1 MDAASLIRAA
11 RADTGITQAQLA
23 ARAATSQSAI
33 ARYESGAASPSV
45 ATLDRILRA
54 AGRRLV
60 LSAEPAAGVLHASSP
75 RMRALR
81 ARRREILALM
91 RAHGARNPRV
101 FGSTARGDDRPGSD
115 VDLVVDIDFGD
126 RGLFPLLDLR
136 DALADLLGEPIDL
149 VAESLLRPEVAAGVE
164 RDGIRL

>member
-1 MDAASLIRAA
+1 MDPASLIRTA
-11 RADTGITQAQLA
+11 RLDAGLTQAQLA
-23 ARAATSQSAI
+23 ERAATSQPAI

-54 AGRRLV
+54 TGRRLV
-60 LSAEPAAGVLHASSP
+60 LAAEAATAQPASSA

-101 FGSTARGDDRPGSD
+101 FGSTARGEDRPGSD
-115 VDLVVDIDFGD
+115 IDLVVDIDFRD
-126 RGLFPLLDLR
+126 QGLFPLLELR
-136 DALADLLGEPIDL
+136 DAVSELLGEPVDL
-149 VAESLLRPEVAAGVE
+149 VAASLLKPEVAAGVE

>member
-1 MDAASLIRAA
+1 MDPASLIRTA
-11 RADTGITQAQLA
+11 RLDAGLTQAQLA
-23 ARAATSQSAI
+23 ERAATSQPAI

-54 AGRRLV
+54 TGRRLV
-60 LSAEPAAGVLHASSP
+60 LAAEAATAQPASSA

-91 RAHGARNPRV
+91 RAHRARNPRV
-101 FGSTARGDDRPGSD
+101 FGSTARGEDRPGSD
-115 VDLVVDIDFGD
+115 IDLVVDIDFRD
-126 RGLFPLLDLR
+126 QGLFPLLELR
-136 DALADLLGEPIDL
+136 DALSELLGEPVDL
-149 VAESLLRPEVAAGVE
+149 VAASLLKPEVAAGVE

>member
-1 MDAASLIRAA
+1 VDPASLIRTA
-11 RADTGITQAQLA
+11 RLDAGLTQAQLA
-23 ARAATSQSAI
+23 ERAATSQPAI

-54 AGRRLV
+54 TGRRLV
-60 LSAEPAAGVLHASSP
+60 LAAEVATAQPASSA

-101 FGSTARGDDRPGSD
+101 FGSTARGEDRPGSD
-115 VDLVVDIDFGD
+115 IDLVVDIDFRD
-126 RGLFPLLDLR
+126 QGLFPLLELR
-136 DALADLLGEPIDL
+136 DALSELLGEPVDL
-149 VAESLLRPEVAAGVE
+149 VAASLLKPEVAAGVE

>member
-1 MDAASLIRAA
+1 MDAATLIRAA
-11 RADTGITQAQLA
+11 RIDAGLTQAQLA
-23 ARAATSQSAI
+23 ERAATSQPAI

-54 AGRRLV
+54 AGQRLV
-60 LSAEPAAGVLHASSP
+60 LAAEPAAGAQPAPSE

-81 ARRREILALM
+81 ARRREVLALM

-115 VDLVVDIDFGD
+115 IDLVVDIDFHD
-126 RGLFPLLDLR
+126 EGLFPLLDLR
-136 DALADLLGEPIDL
+136 DALTELLGEPVDL
-149 VAESLLRPEVAAGVE
+149 VAASLLKPEVAAGVE